1 MRSTSK
7 GTTMPSKANLRSSG
21 REAAL
26 ARRRALSTQ
35 GKRPSAAGAAERSR
49 APDVAAAPRPTTP
62 QPQAAVAESLSI
74 GAAQAL
80 SASRVVSPARRVQ
93 APVSSSGSSR
103 AEARARREALSKAGK
118 RADRKADRTR
128 VPTPKAPTKPA
139 RDEGAGCGCGCG
151 GNPETTE
158 ERGSMTDA
166 ARLASDRRGASSL
179 GSTTTNGSRRNG
191 KRITAVK
198 PTGRMLALARRSAA
212 SGRGKAAV
220 NTPTTTASLA
230 RQANPQLSGR
240 DLAQTVRAHRSA
252 AGAAGTRKAQAT
264 GRIRPGRERPAGGAQ
279 DQPWKV
285 GLSETAQGQFVTG
298 TRVGR
303 SRSVTGDEPSV
314 CREITGTEY
323 MGAEIFREFCQTE
336 PPKPAPKVHLTTT
349 SHGNAV
355 TGNEVGRSTRVTGDE
370 PGTCK
375 TVTGTEYLS
384 AEQASAFCGT
394 QLPPNPRQTGR
405 TRTTGGRPVSG
416 VVPGLSSKV
425 TGNEHGAGIQPTG
438 SQYMS
443 AANGE
448 LPDLKKAPPKVN
460 LTRTLGGGSVT
471 GTRVGRSAKL
481 TGDEPGSCRLV
492 TGDEYVGAEQ
502 YKEFCGIQPTPL
514 EAPKVGLSSTAKG
527 LMVSGTQTG
536 RSGRVTGD
544 EPGTCKAVTGTPYAG
559 LEQTSTY
566 CAPEQQRLIAE
577 RMRPMAAAMATRM
590 TGIQPGI
597 GGVMTGA
604 SRGACEE
611 ISGTPYV
618 GADQFEETCG
628 SGALPGDSDFPRP
641 LEAAPWQSFSVE
653 SPARQAFQASQG
665 SNVTGTLYEQ
675 EGRITGPFGMGTG
688 KITGTEQFRFDRVPS
703 VPGNLLQMAPAEA
716 AGVEMAPAAVRS
728 RVTGEGQAAG
738 TKITGDDWER
748 GERVTGTE
756 GPSARRRNPTR
767 PGPMAAMAAVKHK
780 RNEELPAPV
789 SRVTGASGNTDRGSL
804 ITYSGGARG

>member
-1 MRSTSK
+1 M
-7 GTTMPSKANLRSSG
+7 A
-21 REAAL
+21 
-26 ARRRALSTQ
+26 
-35 GKRPSAAGAAERSR
+35 
-49 APDVAAAPRPTTP
+49 
-62 QPQAAVAESLSI
+62 
-74 GAAQAL
+74 
-80 SASRVVSPARRVQ
+80 
-93 APVSSSGSSR
+93 
-103 AEARARREALSKAGK
+103 
-118 RADRKADRTR
+118 
-128 VPTPKAPTKPA
+128 
-139 RDEGAGCGCGCG
+139 
-151 GNPETTE
+151 
-158 ERGSMTDA
+158 DA
-166 ARLASDRRGASSL
+166 ARLSSDRRGASSL
-179 GSTTTNGSRRNG
+179 GTATNPSTNGTRRSA

-198 PTGRMLALARRSAA
+198 PTGRMLALAGRSAT

-220 NTPTTTASLA
+220 NTPATTASLA

-252 AGAAGTRKAQAT
+252 AGSAGTRKVQAT
-264 GRIRPGRERPAGGAQ
+264 GRVRPGRERPAGGAE

-314 CREITGTEY
+314 CREVTGTEY

-336 PPKPAPKVHLTTT
+336 PPKPAPKVHVTTT

-355 TGNEVGRSTRVTGDE
+355 TGNEVGRSTKVTGDE

-384 AEQASAFCGT
+384 SEQASAFCGV
-394 QLPPNPRQTGR
+394 QLTPNPRQTGR
-405 TRTTGGRPVSG
+405 TQTTGGRAVSG
-416 VVPGLSSKV
+416 VLPGLSPKV

-443 AANGE
+443 SANGD
-448 LPDLKKAPPKVN
+448 LPDLKRAPPKVN
-460 LTRTLGGGSVT
+460 LTQTLGGGSVT

-502 YKEFCGIQPTPL
+502 YKEFCGIQPAPM
-514 EAPKVGLSSTAKG
+514 EAPKVGLSSTPKG

-544 EPGTCKAVTGTPYAG
+544 EPGTCKVVTGTPYAG
-559 LEQTSTY
+559 LEQTATY
-566 CAPEQQRLIAE
+566 CAPEQQRMIAE
-577 RMRPMAAAMATRM
+577 RMRPMAAAMAARM
-590 TGIQPGI
+590 TGTQPGI

-618 GADQFEETCG
+618 GVDQFEETCG
-628 SGALPGDSDFPRP
+628 SAARPGDSDFPQLLP
-641 LEAAPWQSFSVE
+641 QPIEAAPWQSFSVE

-665 SNVTGTLYEQ
+665 SGVTGTLYEQ

-688 KITGTEQFRFDRVPS
+688 KITGTEQFRFDRGPS
-703 VPGNLLQMAPAEA
+703 VPGNLLQMAHAET
-716 AGVEMAPAAVRS
+716 AGGDAAPAAVRS

-767 PGPMAAMAAVKHK
+767 PGAMAAMAAVKPK

>member
-1 MRSTSK
+1 
-7 GTTMPSKANLRSSG
+7 MPSKANLRSSG

-49 APDVAAAPRPTTP
+49 APDVAAARRPVTP
-62 QPQAAVAESLSI
+62 QPQAAAAESLSI
-74 GAAQAL
+74 GAAPAL
-80 SASRVVSPARRVQ
+80 STSRVVSPARRVQ

-128 VPTPKAPTKPA
+128 VPAPKAPTKLA
-139 RDEGAGCGCGCG
+139 RDKGADCGCGCG
-151 GNPETTE
+151 GNPETTD

-166 ARLASDRRGASSL
+166 ARLASDRLSASSL

-264 GRIRPGRERPAGGAQ
+264 GRVRPGRERPAGGAQ

-314 CREITGTEY
+314 CREVTGTEY

-336 PPKPAPKVHLTTT
+336 PPKSAPKVHVTTT
-349 SHGNAV
+349 SHGNSV
-355 TGNEVGRSTRVTGDE
+355 TGNEVGRSSRVTGDE

-375 TVTGTEYLS
+375 SVTGTEYLS

-405 TRTTGGRPVSG
+405 TQTTGGRAVSG
-416 VVPGLSSKV
+416 AIPGLSGKV

-443 AANGE
+443 SANGD
-448 LPDLKKAPPKVN
+448 LPDLRKVPPKVN
-460 LTRTLGGGSVT
+460 LTQTLGGGSVT
-471 GTRVGRSAKL
+471 GTRVGRSSKL

-502 YKEFCGIQPTPL
+502 YKDFCGIQPAPM
-514 EAPKVGLSSTAKG
+514 EAPKVGLSSTPKG
-527 LMVSGTQTG
+527 LVVSGTQTG

-544 EPGTCKAVTGTPYAG
+544 EPGTCKVVTGTPYAG
-559 LEQTSTY
+559 LEQTATY
-566 CAPEQQRLIAE
+566 CAPDQQRLIAE
-577 RMRPMAAAMATRM
+577 RMRPMAAAMAVRM
-590 TGIQPGI
+590 TGTQPGI
-597 GGVMTGA
+597 GGAMTGA
-604 SRGACEE
+604 SRGVCEE
-611 ISGTPYV
+611 ISGTPYI
-618 GADQFEETCG
+618 GIDQIEETCG
-628 SGALPGDSDFPRP
+628 SGALPGHSDFPQP
-641 LEAAPWQSFSVE
+641 LPQPLHQPIEAAPWQSFSVA
-653 SPARQAFQASQG
+653 SPARQAFQTNQG
-665 SNVTGTLYEQ
+665 SGVTGTLYEQ

-688 KITGTEQFRFDRVPS
+688 KITGTEQFRFDRGSS
-703 VPGNLLQMAPAEA
+703 VPANLLQMAPAETTA
-716 AGVEMAPAAVRS
+716 ADMAPAAVRS
-728 RVTGEGQAAG
+728 RVTGEGQTAG
-738 TKITGDDWER
+738 TKVTGDDWER

-767 PGPMAAMAAVKHK
+767 PGPMAAMAAVKPK

>member
-1 MRSTSK
+1 
-7 GTTMPSKANLRSSG
+7 
-21 REAAL
+21 
-26 ARRRALSTQ
+26 
-35 GKRPSAAGAAERSR
+35 
-49 APDVAAAPRPTTP
+49 
-62 QPQAAVAESLSI
+62 
-74 GAAQAL
+74 
-80 SASRVVSPARRVQ
+80 
-93 APVSSSGSSR
+93 
-103 AEARARREALSKAGK
+103 
-118 RADRKADRTR
+118 
-128 VPTPKAPTKPA
+128 
-139 RDEGAGCGCGCG
+139 
-151 GNPETTE
+151 
-158 ERGSMTDA
+158 MTDA
-166 ARLASDRRGASSL
+166 VRASSDRRGSSSL
-179 GSTTTNGSRRNG
+179 GSSTNGSRRNG

-198 PTGRMLALARRSAA
+198 PTGRMLALARRSAT

-220 NTPTTTASLA
+220 NTPATTASLA

-264 GRIRPGRERPAGGAQ
+264 GRVRPGRERPVGGAE

-314 CREITGTEY
+314 CREVTGTEY
-323 MGAEIFREFCQTE
+323 MGAEIFREFCQAE
-336 PPKPAPKVHLTTT
+336 PPKPTPKVQVTTT
-349 SHGNAV
+349 GHGNAV
-355 TGNEVGRSTRVTGDE
+355 TGNEVGRSSRVTGDE

-384 AEQASAFCGT
+384 AEQTSAFCGT
-394 QLPPNPRQTGR
+394 ELQPNPRQTGQ
-405 TRTTGGRPVSG
+405 TQTTGGRPVSG
-416 VVPGLSSKV
+416 VLPGLSAKV

-443 AANGE
+443 SANGD
-448 LPDLKKAPPKVN
+448 LSNLKKAPPKVD
-460 LTRTLGGGSVT
+460 LTQTLRGGSVT

-502 YKEFCGIQPTPL
+502 YKEFCGTQPPPL
-514 EAPKVGLSSTAKG
+514 EAPKVGLSSTQKG
-527 LMVSGTQTG
+527 LSVSGTQTG

-559 LEQTSTY
+559 LEQTATY
-566 CAPEQQRLIAE
+566 CAPEQQRVIAE
-577 RMRPMAAAMATRM
+577 RMRPMASVMAARM
-590 TGIQPGI
+590 TGVRPRI

-618 GADQFEETCG
+618 GVDQIEETCG
-628 SGALPGDSDFPRP
+628 RAAQPGDSDFPQP
-641 LEAAPWQSFSVE
+641 LPESVEAAPWQSFSVA
-653 SPARQAFQASQG
+653 SPARQAFQSRQDNA
-665 SNVTGTLYEQ
+665 VTGTLYEQ

-688 KITGTEQFRFDRVPS
+688 KITGTEQFRFDRGPS
-703 VPGNLLQMAPAEA
+703 VPGNLLQMESAATMEA
-716 AGVEMAPAAVRS
+716 DTAAARS

-767 PGPMAAMAAVKHK
+767 PGPMAAMGAVKPK

>member
-1 MRSTSK
+1 M
-7 GTTMPSKANLRSSG
+7 SG
-21 REAAL
+21 AM
-26 ARRRALSTQ
+26 
-35 GKRPSAAGAAERSR
+35 
-49 APDVAAAPRPTTP
+49 
-62 QPQAAVAESLSI
+62 SI
-74 GAAQAL
+74 GAASAL

-93 APVSSSGSSR
+93 APVSASGSSR

-118 RADRKADRTR
+118 RADRRADRTR
-128 VPTPKAPTKPA
+128 VPTPKAPAKAA
-139 RDEGAGCGCGCG
+139 RNEGSDCGCGCG

-166 ARLASDRRGASSL
+166 ARLSSDRRGASSL
-179 GSTTTNGSRRNG
+179 GTSTNSSNGSRRNG
-191 KRITAVK
+191 KRITAIK
-198 PTGRMLALARRSAA
+198 PTGRMLALARRSAT

-220 NTPTTTASLA
+220 NTPATTASLA

-252 AGAAGTRKAQAT
+252 AGSAGTRKVQAT
-264 GRIRPGRERPAGGAQ
+264 GRVRPGRERPVGGAE

-314 CREITGTEY
+314 CREVTGTEY
-323 MGAEIFREFCQTE
+323 MGAEIFREFCQAE
-336 PPKPAPKVHLTTT
+336 PPKQAPKVHVTTT

-355 TGNEVGRSTRVTGDE
+355 TGNAVGRSSRVTGDE

-375 TVTGTEYLS
+375 SVTGTEYLS

-394 QLPPNPRQTGR
+394 QLTPNPRQTGR
-405 TRTTGGRPVSG
+405 TQTTGGRAVSG
-416 VVPGLSSKV
+416 VLPGLSPKV

-443 AANGE
+443 SANSD

-460 LTRTLGGGSVT
+460 LTQTLGGGSVT

-492 TGDEYVGAEQ
+492 TGDEYIGAEQ
-502 YKEFCGIQPTPL
+502 YKEFCGIQPAPM
-514 EAPKVGLSSTAKG
+514 EAPKVGLSSTRKG
-527 LMVSGTQTG
+527 LSVSGTQTG

-559 LEQTSTY
+559 LEQTATY

-577 RMRPMAAAMATRM
+577 RMRPMAAAMAARM

-597 GGVMTGA
+597 GGAMTGA
-604 SRGACEE
+604 ARGACEE
-611 ISGTPYV
+611 ISGTPYI
-618 GADQFEETCG
+618 GIDQIEETCG
-628 SGALPGDSDFPRP
+628 SGALPGHSDFPQP
-641 LEAAPWQSFSVE
+641 LPQPIEAAPWQSFSVA
-653 SPARQAFQASQG
+653 SPARQAFQPSQVSG
-665 SNVTGTLYEQ
+665 VTGTLYEQ

-688 KITGTEQFRFDRVPS
+688 KITGTEQFRFDRVSS
-703 VPGNLLQMAPAEA
+703 VPGNLLQMAPAET
-716 AGVEMAPAAVRS
+716 AGADTSPAAVRS
-728 RVTGEGQAAG
+728 RVTGEGQTAG
-738 TKITGDDWER
+738 KKITGDDWER

-767 PGPMAAMAAVKHK
+767 PGPMAAMATVKPK

>member
-1 MRSTSK
+1 MTN
-7 GTTMPSKANLRSSG
+7 A
-21 REAAL
+21 
-26 ARRRALSTQ
+26 
-35 GKRPSAAGAAERSR
+35 
-49 APDVAAAPRPTTP
+49 
-62 QPQAAVAESLSI
+62 
-74 GAAQAL
+74 
-80 SASRVVSPARRVQ
+80 
-93 APVSSSGSSR
+93 
-103 AEARARREALSKAGK
+103 ARAS
-118 RADRKADRTR
+118 
-128 VPTPKAPTKPA
+128 
-139 RDEGAGCGCGCG
+139 
-151 GNPETTE
+151 
-158 ERGSMTDA
+158 
-166 ARLASDRRGASSL
+166 SDRRGAASL
-179 GSTTTNGSRRNG
+179 GSSTNGARRNG

-198 PTGRMLALARRSAA
+198 PTGRMLALARRSAT

-264 GRIRPGRERPAGGAQ
+264 GRVRPGRERPVGGAE

-314 CREITGTEY
+314 CREVTGTEY

-336 PPKPAPKVHLTTT
+336 PPKPAPKVHVTTT
-349 SHGNAV
+349 GQGNAV
-355 TGNEVGRSTRVTGDE
+355 TGNEVGRSSRVTGDE

-384 AEQASAFCGT
+384 AEQTSAFCGT
-394 QLPPNPRQTGR
+394 QLQPNPRKTGQ

-416 VVPGLSSKV
+416 VVPGLSAKV
-425 TGNEHGAGIQPTG
+425 TGNEHGAGRQPTG

-443 AANGE
+443 SANGD
-448 LPDLKKAPPKVN
+448 LSDLKKAPPKVD
-460 LTRTLGGGSVT
+460 LTQTLRGGSVT
-471 GTRVGRSAKL
+471 GTRVGRSTKL
-481 TGDEPGSCRLV
+481 TGDEPGTCRLV

-502 YKEFCGIQPTPL
+502 YKEFCGIQPAPL
-514 EAPKVGLSSTAKG
+514 EAPKVGLSSTQKG
-527 LMVSGTQTG
+527 LSVSGTQTG

-559 LEQTSTY
+559 LEQAAAY
-566 CAPEQQRLIAE
+566 CAPEQQRVIAE
-577 RMRPMAAAMATRM
+577 RMRPMASVMAARM

-604 SRGACEE
+604 SKGACEDVT
-611 ISGTPYV
+611 GTPYI
-618 GADQFEETCG
+618 GGDQIEETCG
-628 SGALPGDSDFPRP
+628 SAARPGDSDFPQLLP
-641 LEAAPWQSFSVE
+641 QPVAQSIEAAPWQSFSVE
-653 SPARQAFQASQG
+653 SPARQAFQSRQDNA
-665 SNVTGTLYEQ
+665 VTGTLYEQ

-688 KITGTEQFRFDRVPS
+688 KITGTEQFRFDRGPS
-703 VPGNLLQMAPAEA
+703 VPANLLQMEPAETPGA
-716 AGVEMAPAAVRS
+716 DTTAVRS

-767 PGPMAAMAAVKHK
+767 PGPMAAMGTVKPK

>member
-1 MRSTSK
+1 MTN
-7 GTTMPSKANLRSSG
+7 A
-21 REAAL
+21 
-26 ARRRALSTQ
+26 
-35 GKRPSAAGAAERSR
+35 
-49 APDVAAAPRPTTP
+49 
-62 QPQAAVAESLSI
+62 
-74 GAAQAL
+74 
-80 SASRVVSPARRVQ
+80 
-93 APVSSSGSSR
+93 
-103 AEARARREALSKAGK
+103 ARAS
-118 RADRKADRTR
+118 
-128 VPTPKAPTKPA
+128 
-139 RDEGAGCGCGCG
+139 
-151 GNPETTE
+151 
-158 ERGSMTDA
+158 
-166 ARLASDRRGASSL
+166 SDRRGASPL
-179 GSTTTNGSRRNG
+179 GSSTNGSRRNG

-198 PTGRMLALARRSAA
+198 PTGRMLALARRSAT

-264 GRIRPGRERPAGGAQ
+264 GRVRPGRERPVGGAE

-314 CREITGTEY
+314 CREVTGTEY

-349 SHGNAV
+349 GHGNAV
-355 TGNEVGRSTRVTGDE
+355 TGNEVGRSSRVTGDE

-384 AEQASAFCGT
+384 AEQTSAFCGT
-394 QLPPNPRQTGR
+394 QLQPNPRQTGQ

-416 VVPGLSSKV
+416 VVPGFSAKV

-443 AANGE
+443 SANGDVSA
-448 LPDLKKAPPKVN
+448 LRKAPPKVD
-460 LTRTLGGGSVT
+460 LTQTLGGGSVT
-471 GTRVGRSAKL
+471 GTRVGRSTKL
-481 TGDEPGSCRLV
+481 TGDEPGTCRLV

-502 YKEFCGIQPTPL
+502 YKEFCGIQPAPL
-514 EAPKVGLSSTAKG
+514 EAPKVGRSSTQKG
-527 LMVSGTQTG
+527 LSVSGTQTG

-559 LEQTSTY
+559 LEQAATY
-566 CAPEQQRLIAE
+566 CAPEQQRMIAE
-577 RMRPMAAAMATRM
+577 RMRPMASAMAARM

-618 GADQFEETCG
+618 GVDQMEETCG
-628 SGALPGDSDFPRP
+628 SAAHPGDSDFPQP
-641 LEAAPWQSFSVE
+641 LPQSSEGAPWQSFSVE
-653 SPARQAFQASQG
+653 SPARQAFESRQDNA
-665 SNVTGTLYEQ
+665 VTGTLYEQ

-688 KITGTEQFRFDRVPS
+688 KITGTEQFRFDRGQSVPS
-703 VPGNLLQMAPAEA
+703 NLLQMEPAETPGVDTAPAE
-716 AGVEMAPAAVRS
+716 VRS
-728 RVTGEGQAAG
+728 RVTGEGQTAG
-738 TKITGDDWER
+738 KKITGDDWER

-767 PGPMAAMAAVKHK
+767 PGPMAAMGAVKPK
-780 RNEELPAPV
+780 RNEELPPPV